1 MTSQSEVEFLDIRCK
16 KDNALLFRARR
27 DTTGEIEVWCKKCKS
42 NRLIKL
48 PVAGKSQS
56 KYDERDYIEARQRP

>member
-1 MTSQSEVEFLDIRCK
+1 MTCQNKIDFLDIRCK
-16 KDNALLFRARR
+16 KDNSLLFRARR
-27 DTTGEIEVWCKKCKS
+27 DSTGEIEVWCKKCKS

-56 KYDERDYIEARQRP
+56 DYSAPSKDAASMVR